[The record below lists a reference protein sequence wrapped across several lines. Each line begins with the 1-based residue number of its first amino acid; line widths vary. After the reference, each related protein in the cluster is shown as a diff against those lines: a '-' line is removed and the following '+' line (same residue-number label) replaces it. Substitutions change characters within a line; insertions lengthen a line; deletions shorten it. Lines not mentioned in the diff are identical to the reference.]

1 LHTCIDPTTQSMK
14 KYFSLLFF
22 LCFISVAHAQT
33 KVVVGRILDSVSLK
47 PIQDVLVV
55 NKATSLTTLT
65 NEDGFFYLKMN
76 RTDTL
81 VLYLIAY
88 YPRYFYV
95 ATDAEYAKQA
105 HVMMLKPNI
114 EQLKEV
120 EVFGKRKEVDKYPFN
135 SVPATI
141 LNPMSFLYERYS
153 KKYRQ
158 YSKLQEIIEKK
169 DREEY
174 LQRLRNQRFTKEL
187 VMAVTEIEPEEVAEF
202 MQKSSFSKSFLEQA
216 NDYELMVEIIKKYKW
231 WTERK

>member
-1 LHTCIDPTTQSMK
+1 M
-14 KYFSLLFF
+14 
-22 LCFISVAHAQT
+22 
-33 KVVVGRILDSVSLK
+33 VGRILDSVSLK
-47 PIQDVLVV
+47 PVQDVLVV
-55 NKATSLTTLT
+55 NKSTSHTTLT

-76 RTDTL
+76 SNDTL
-81 VLYLIAY
+81 VLYLISY
-88 YPRYFYV
+88 YPRYFYFLS
-95 ATDAEYAKQA
+95 AAEYAKQA
-105 HVMMLKPNI
+105 HVMMLKPNV

-120 EVFGKRKEVDKYPFN
+120 EVFGKKNELEKYPFN

-187 VMAVTEIEPEEVAEF
+187 VLAVTEIEPEEVDEF

>member
-1 LHTCIDPTTQSMK
+1 MK
-14 KYFSLLFF
+14 KFIPLIFFLFF
-22 LCFISVAHAQT
+22 VSAASAQT

-55 NKATSLTTLT
+55 NKSTSLTTLS

-76 RTDTL
+76 NTDTL
-81 VLYLIAY
+81 VLYLISY
-88 YPRYFYV
+88 YPRYFYF
-95 ATDAEYAKQA
+95 TSEIEYAKQA
-105 HVMMLKPNI
+105 HILMLKPNI

-120 EVFGKRKEVDKYPFN
+120 EVFGKKREADEYPFN

-187 VMAVTEIEPEEVAEF
+187 VMAVTEIEPEEVDEF